1 MLGVGPKTAGY
12 EKLSFEPIRALLG
25 GGLKGLT
32 WAEGVV
38 PTHNGGSIKTSW
50 KVDQSTGQVKITA
63 QGPAHTT
70 GVITSSVLTG
80 SWSLI
85 GVRTTLNGS
94 CTMTGGKQ
102 VVLVGAF

>member
-12 EKLSFEPIRALLG
+12 EKWSFEPIPAFLE

-38 PTHNGGSIKTSW
+38 PTPNGGGIKTSW

-70 GVITSSVLTG
+70 RAITSSVPTA
-80 SWSLI
+80 LI

-94 CTMTGGKQ
+94 YTMT
-102 VVLVGAF
+102 